1 MPSPLA
7 PARSRAPGPR
17 PATPPAPPAVD
28 AARPWRLLVVG
39 CLALA
44 ALSLLIMRQPTY
56 DPWAWLIW
64 GRQIAHLDLVTT
76 AGPSWKPLPV
86 LFTTPFSLFGDG
98 AAPLLWLVVARAG
111 GLLAFALAFRVAARL
126 AGPAAGVIA
135 LVALLLADR
144 FVSFFARGNS
154 EGLLVALSLW
164 AVERHIDGRRR
175 DAFLLGIA
183 AGLIRPEVWVPV
195 GLYGLWLVVSD
206 RHSPRFRGTAAMVG
220 GGLALLAVLW
230 FVPEY
235 IGSGDFLRAA
245 SRAREPVPDSPA
257 QAAVPF
263 LAVFTNG
270 ASALTAPVYAGAVI
284 AVLLALRAYRDE
296 HHGTGRLTLAALAT
310 FLMLTVAALAQAGF
324 TGNLR
329 YVLLPAAF
337 VCVLAGVGWVQ
348 LVEWVR
354 GRRGARAAWAAAA
367 VAAAAGA
374 PFVIAYADRL
384 SDQLRGVRAEA
395 RVSGALPAAIAR
407 AGGPAAVLRCG
418 QVFTDPFQTQL
429 VAWHLHV
436 AQHEVGIF
444 PRPPGTTVAP
454 AGSTLA
460 RDRRFPPVTSTRY
473 WSIGSSC
480 PRGGG

>member
-1 MPSPLA
+1 MPSPLT
-7 PARSRAPGPR
+7 PASPAARGPR
-17 PATPPAPPAVD
+17 AATPPGPPAE
-28 AARPWRLLVVG
+28 AARPWRLLVLG

-44 ALSLLIMRQPTY
+44 ALSLLITRQPTY

-64 GRQIAHLDLVTT
+64 GREIAHLDLVTT

-98 AAPLLWLVVARAG
+98 APPLLWLVVARAG
-111 GLLAFALAFRVAARL
+111 GLLACALAFRVAARI
-126 AGPAAGVIA
+126 AGPVAGVIA
-135 LVALLLADR
+135 LVALVLADR

-154 EGLLVALSLW
+154 EGLLVALCLW
-164 AVERHIDGRRR
+164 AVERHMDGRRR

-195 GLYGLWLVVSD
+195 GLYGLWLVLSD
-206 RHSPRFRGTAAMVG
+206 RHSPRLRGTVTMVA

-235 IGSGDFLRAA
+235 IGSGDLLRAA

-270 ASALTAPVYAGAVI
+270 ASALTPPVYAGGVI
-284 AVLLALRAYRDE
+284 AVLFALRAYRDE
-296 HHGTGRLTLAALAT
+296 HHGTGRLTLAAIAT
-310 FLMLTVAALAQAGF
+310 FLMVTVAALAQAGF

-348 LVEWVR
+348 LCEWVR
-354 GRRGARAAWAAAA
+354 GRSGPRAAWAAAA

-374 PFVIAYADRL
+374 PFVVAYVDRL
-384 SDQLRGVRAEA
+384 SGQLHDVRVEA
-395 RVSGALPAAIAR
+395 RRSAALPAAIAR

-418 QVFTDPFQTQL
+418 QAFTDPFQTQL

-436 AQHEVGIF
+436 PQHEVGIF
-444 PRPPGTTVAP
+444 PERPGATVAP

-460 RDRRFPPVTSTRY
+460 RDPRFPPVTRTRF

-480 PRGGG
+480 ARGGD